1 MKLLMIILDQSH
13 KEELEVFLDHNGVA
27 GYTEVSPV
35 RGTGRSGP
43 RLGSG
48 TFPATSAIVFTLLD
62 DDALVRVRDGLDDFC
77 RDCGERPRMISW
89 SVDDEQ

>member
-1 MKLLMIILDQSH
+1 MKLLMIILDETH
-13 KEELEVFLDHNGVA
+13 KEELEVFLDANGVA

-35 RGTGRSGP
+35 RGSGRTGP

-48 TFPATSAIVFTLLD
+48 AFPATSALVFTLLD
-62 DDALVRVRDGLDDFC
+62 DDALERLRAGLDDFC

-89 SVDDEQ
+89 SVDEVH